1 MNRSATEGRKVL
13 VSAPYGQDAASV
25 TRLLGTHGY
34 NAVACASL
42 AILAA
47 HIDGQAGA
55 ILVTEEALAADLAPL
70 LHALGAQPAWS
81 DVPLILLAGRQLGR
95 GRATEAIRRRLPE
108 TATNVILLERP
119 VSTESLVSTI
129 AAA

>member
-1 MNRSATEGRKVL
+1 VNRSATEGHKIL

-34 NAVACASL
+34 DAVACASL

-81 DVPLILLAGRQLGR
+81 DVPLILLAGRDAGSS
-95 GRATEAIRRRLPE
+95 EAIS
-108 TATNVILLERP
+108 TA
-119 VSTESLVSTI
+119 
-129 AAA
+129 